1 MPPRRDRP
9 IYVDLP
15 RVETLSD
22 AARAMSSL
30 VSAVSGGDLTP
41 SEAEA
46 VAKLL
51 SNFSIALENADF
63 EARLSALENKSLK

>member
-1 MPPRRDRP
+1 
-9 IYVDLP
+9 
-15 RVETLSD
+15 
-22 AARAMSSL
+22 MSAL
-30 VSAVSGGDLTP
+30 LAAVSSGDLTP